1 MSYYP
6 SMDYGIDTN
15 RTFEMKDLL
24 IFTDNLE
31 VIDRQ
36 IIQRLKYLPKGTK
49 RPRLLFKND
58 GVQFS
63 QNKIFKIDCVIASGL
78 EIE

>member
-1 MSYYP
+1 MFQVSYYP

-31 VIDRQ
+31 VKTGGREPVGFGGSG
-36 IIQRLKYLPKGTK
+36 LMVGVGVE
-49 RPRLLFKND
+49 D
-58 GVQFS
+58 GVS
-63 QNKIFKIDCVIASGL
+63 VRLWG
-78 EIE
+78 

>member
-1 MSYYP
+1 
-6 SMDYGIDTN
+6 MDYGIYTN

-49 RPRLLFKND
+49 GPRLLFKND
-58 GVQFS
+58 GAQFS
-63 QNKIFKIDCVIASGL
+63 QNKTFKIDCVIASGL

>member
-1 MSYYP
+1 MQVSYYP

-31 VIDRQ
+31 VKS
-36 IIQRLKYLPKGTK
+36 LLPQLPLMMTMSLSNK
-49 RPRLLFKND
+49 R
-58 GVQFS
+58 
-63 QNKIFKIDCVIASGL
+63 
-78 EIE
+78 

>member
-1 MSYYP
+1 
-6 SMDYGIDTN
+6 MDYGIDTN

-49 RPRLLFKND
+49 MP
-58 GVQFS
+58 
-63 QNKIFKIDCVIASGL
+63 GL
-78 EIE
+78 RY